1 MLGRGI
7 DFHIWPPTGA
17 FVRTTPARSMGAG
30 RGGCRFRRGTA
41 VLGDGRDCFFAA
53 QKSNRLASC
62 PRSLVACSSPMPVE
76 SRADLVSDADHVHVE
91 LAALSVD
98 DRLDD
103 VSVATPSV
111 LNGGSS
117 VAVNLADLDVEVIK
131 PVGTRLYVLCVIM

>member
-1 MLGRGI
+1 
-7 DFHIWPPTGA
+7 
-17 FVRTTPARSMGAG
+17 
-30 RGGCRFRRGTA
+30 
-41 VLGDGRDCFFAA
+41 
-53 QKSNRLASC
+53 
-62 PRSLVACSSPMPVE
+62 MPVE